1 MKSNHPTKYRPA
13 WFAPGPHARTLWARL
28 FRRVALPPVERLR
41 WDTPDGDFVDVV
53 RLPASAPERPRVVL
67 LHGLEGTSRSPY
79 ARGLLHEIA
88 RRGWGADLMLFRSC
102 SGELNRTRRFYHSG
116 ETGDLAWVIDR
127 LVAEFPAAPIGL
139 AGVSLGGNVLL
150 KYLGERGDDVH
161 PRIVAAAAVSVPFDL
176 GRGSRRI
183 GRGFGRVYEHYFLD
197 SLKRKTRE
205 KARVHAD
212 LVDLGRLD
220 RVRTL
225 LEFDDLVTG
234 PLHGFESADD
244 YYARS
249 SSLHFLARIRRPTLL
264 LSAID
269 DPFLPHEVLDEVR
282 DAARDNACLTTE
294 FPAKGGHVG
303 FVAGRNPWR
312 PFYYAEWRVTDF
324 LSEHLEEAL
333 NEGSRGPA

>member
-1 MKSNHPTKYRPA
+1 MKSNHPVKYRPA
-13 WFAPGPHARTLWARL
+13 WFAPGPHVRTLWARL
-28 FRRVALPPVERLR
+28 FRRVALPTAVEHRR

-53 RLPASAPERPRVVL
+53 RLPGATPASPRLVL

-79 ARGLLHEIA
+79 ARGLLHECA

-102 SGELNRTRRFYHSG
+102 GGELNRTRRFYHSG
-116 ETGDLAWVIDR
+116 ETGDLAWVVDR
-127 LVAEFPAAPIGL
+127 VLAEFPRAPIGL

-150 KYLGERGDDVH
+150 KYLGERGDAID
-161 PRIVAAAAVSVPFDL
+161 PRVVGAAAVSVPFDL
-176 GRGSRRI
+176 GRGSRWL
-183 GRGFGRVYEHYFLD
+183 GRGFGKVYERWFLD

-212 LVDLGRLD
+212 LVDLARLD

-234 PLHGFESADD
+234 PLHGFQGADD
-244 YYARS
+244 YYTRS
-249 SSLHFLARIRRPTLL
+249 SSLHFLRDIRVPTLL
-264 LSAID
+264 LSAVD
-269 DPFLPHEVLDEVR
+269 DPFLPCEVLDEVR
-282 DAARDNACLTTE
+282 DAARDNARLTTE

-303 FVAGRNPWR
+303 FVAGSVPWR

-324 LSEHLEEAL
+324 LAPLFA
-333 NEGSRGPA
+333 

>member
-1 MKSNHPTKYRPA
+1 VKSNHPVKYRPA
-13 WFAPGPHARTLWARL
+13 WFARGPHVHTLWARL
-28 FRRVALPPVERLR
+28 FRRVGLPHGIQRLR

-53 RLPASAPERPRVVL
+53 RLPAAASATPRPRVVL

-79 ARGLLHEIA
+79 ARGLLHECA

-102 SGELNRTRRFYHSG
+102 GGELNRARRFYHSG
-116 ETGDLAWVIDR
+116 ETGDLAWVVDR
-127 LVAEFPAAPIGL
+127 VLAEFPDAPLGL

-150 KYLGERGDDVH
+150 KYLGERGDAVDR
-161 PRIVAAAAVSVPFDL
+161 RIVGAAAVSVPFDL
-176 GRGSRRI
+176 GRGSRWI
-183 GRGFGRVYEHYFLD
+183 GRGFGKVYEHYFLD

-205 KARVHAD
+205 KARTHAG
-212 LVDLGRLD
+212 LVDLARLE

-249 SSLHFLARIRRPTLL
+249 SSLHFLRDIRVPTLL

-269 DPFLPHEVLDEVR
+269 DPFLPCEVLDEVR
-282 DAARDNACLTTE
+282 AAARDNARLTTE
-294 FPAKGGHVG
+294 FPEEGGHVG
-303 FVAGRNPWR
+303 FVAGHVPWR

-324 LSEHLEEAL
+324 LAPLFDSA
-333 NEGSRGPA
+333 